1 MPTPIAAT
9 IAQLRRHAPFD
20 RMAEGELEL
29 LATRLKLA
37 YFPAETVIL
46 ESRSGIPANAYIIKQ
61 GAVVV
66 GPAERQ
72 TGPELALQE
81 GECFPLGALVAGRP
95 VSGIYRAS
103 HDTFCYE
110 LPAEDFRE
118 VMQKS
123 PVFHDFCTRR
133 IAHMLQQALGNLQ
146 SDMALNTNQRQ
157 PLDRNLGQIVQRPP
171 VSCEEG
177 TPIREALAVMERDG
191 IGSMLVRRADGALS
205 GIFTLKDLLSRVA
218 LKDVPLTQ
226 PISSV
231 MTADPVS
238 MPREAFAYE
247 AAMAMAE
254 RGIHHL
260 VVMDGSSVA
269 GLISEKDLFAM
280 QRIGLRQVGAAIGE
294 ARDIAT
300 LARLGEDIREM
311 TRTLLAQG
319 VDAEHLVRILAS
331 LNDRLSRRVIQ
342 LEFEGES
349 IAAHSFCWISMGS
362 EGREERTLAS
372 DQDNGI
378 IFALGPGEDLEAAR
392 ARLLAVARRI
402 NESLVK
408 AGFAPCRGNI
418 MAGNPQWCLCED
430 EWRERFAGWIASG
443 DPKAILNATIFF
455 DFRPLFGN
463 GTLAGKL
470 REWLALEARGN
481 ERFLR
486 QMAENALANRP
497 PLGIVRDFVLG
508 EDPAHPN
515 AIDIKVNGATLFVDA
530 ARVYALANGIA
541 ATNTAERLLAAAA
554 AGAVTQTDADAWVA
568 AIIFLQHF
576 RLRHQHAQIARGE
589 PADNHLHPDRLN
601 ELDRRLLKETLRTAR
616 NLQQRLALDYQ
627 LWKR

>member
-1 MPTPIAAT
+1 M
-9 IAQLRRHAPFD
+9 
-20 RMAEGELEL
+20 
-29 LATRLKLA
+29 
-37 YFPAETVIL
+37 V
-46 ESRSGIPANAYIIKQ
+46 AN
-61 GAVVV
+61 
-66 GPAERQ
+66 
-72 TGPELALQE
+72 
-81 GECFPLGALVAGRP
+81 RP
-95 VSGIYRAS
+95 VSGVYRAS

-110 LPAEDFRE
+110 LPAEAFRE

-146 SDMALNTNQRQ
+146 SDMALNTNPRQ

-171 VSCEEG
+171 VSCEEQ
-177 TPIREALAVMERDG
+177 TPIREALVIMERDG
-191 IGSMLVRRADGALS
+191 IGSILVRRADGSLA

-218 LKDVPLTQ
+218 LKSVELAQ

-231 MTADPVS
+231 MTPDPIS

-260 VVMDGSSVA
+260 VVMDGGTVA

-294 ARDIAT
+294 AQDTGR

-342 LEFEGES
+342 LEFEGEA
-349 IAAHSFCWISMGS
+349 IATHSFCWISMGS
-362 EGREERTLAS
+362 EGRQERTLAS

-378 IFALGPGEDLEAAR
+378 IFAVAPGEDIEAAR

-402 NESLVK
+402 NESLAK
-408 AGFAPCRGNI
+408 AGFVLCRGNI
-418 MAGNPQWCLCED
+418 MAGNPQWCLCEN
-430 EWRERFAGWIASG
+430 EWRARFAGWIASG
-443 DPKAILNATIFF
+443 DPHAILNATIFF
-455 DFRPLFGN
+455 DFRALFGN
-463 GTLAGKL
+463 GSLAGRL

-481 ERFLR
+481 ERFLL

-515 AIDIKVNGATLFVDA
+515 TIDLKVNGATIFVDA
-530 ARVYALANGIA
+530 ARVFALANGIA

-554 AGAVTQTDADAWVA
+554 CGAATRTDADAWVA

-616 NLQQRLALDYQ
+616 NLQQRLALDYH